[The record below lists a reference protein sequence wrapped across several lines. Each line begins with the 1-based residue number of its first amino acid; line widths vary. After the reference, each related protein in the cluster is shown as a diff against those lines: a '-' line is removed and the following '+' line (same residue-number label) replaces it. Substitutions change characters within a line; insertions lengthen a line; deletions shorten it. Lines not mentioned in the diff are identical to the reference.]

1 VRERAYM
8 PKKIIIETGEK
19 DDSMGH
25 EFKDEFRKLH
35 EHRPFGGDRVRKH
48 DIRGRS
54 EKEVKLFVNKS
65 EMVSFVNGLQN
76 IQNVEI
82 FKIEDDLYK
91 VLVTRHKKDEDIKSS
106 KQSNEPQ
113 YTKEQR
119 KEYMK
124 ILNRNKSNKE

>member
-1 VRERAYM
+1 M

-19 DDSMGH
+19 DDFMGH

-35 EHRPFGGDRVRKH
+35 EHRPFGSERVRKH
-48 DIRGRS
+48 VIRGRI

-65 EMVSFVNGLQN
+65 EMVTYVNGLQN

-91 VLVTRHKKDEDIKSS
+91 VLVTRHKKDEDIK
-106 KQSNEPQ
+106 EE
-113 YTKEQR
+113 KE
-119 KEYMK
+119 
-124 ILNRNKSNKE
+124 